1 VVGLGRAL
9 YIYKILWVEMLT
21 FKRACSRQ
29 RGLWLPLTL
38 PVWKA
43 RVSFNLLLNKKEKK
57 SLSLRLFDVEP
68 ENAPAELL
76 DRQMA
81 HMTKNEEEKAEEED
95 A

>member
-1 VVGLGRAL
+1 
-9 YIYKILWVEMLT
+9 MLL
-21 FKRACSRQ
+21 FSFPISSQ

-68 ENAPAELL
+68 EEIPAELRN
-76 DRQMA
+76 RQMA
-81 HMTKNEEEKAEEED
+81 NINTEESTPNTTE
-95 A
+95 

>member
-1 VVGLGRAL
+1 MNLTAL
-9 YIYKILWVEMLT
+9 S
-21 FKRACSRQ
+21 CSRQ

-68 ENAPAELL
+68 EHAPAEIQHK
-76 DRQMA
+76 QMA
-81 HMTKNEEEKAEEED
+81 NMDKPEETSSV
-95 A
+95 